1 VHSED
6 EIKINVRT
14 NQFFGEILTNL
25 HNSKSDKS
33 TNSLMKNKNEQMIY
47 LIKIKGKAKIPDYVQ
62 IRDADFT
69 LIGYFRPGR
78 NEKTV
83 KSLDLSL
90 YQERLEK
97 CILEMPFG
105 KITPFQL

>member
-1 VHSED
+1 MSA
-6 EIKINVRT
+6 EIKT
-14 NQFFGEILTNL
+14 
-25 HNSKSDKS
+25 
-33 TNSLMKNKNEQMIY
+33 IY

-62 IRDADFT
+62 IRDSNFT

-90 YQERLEK
+90 YQDKIEK
-97 CILEMPFG
+97 CIEDMPFG
-105 KITPFQL
+105 KITQLDL

>member
-1 VHSED
+1 MCGQ
-6 EIKINVRT
+6 T
-14 NQFFGEILTNL
+14 NFFEEILTNL
-25 HNSKSDKS
+25 HNSKSDIFVS
-33 TNSLMKNKNEQMIY
+33 GLMKNINEQIIY

-83 KSLDLSL
+83 KSLDLST
-90 YQERLEK
+90 YQERLEQ
-97 CILEMPFG
+97 CIAEMPFG
-105 KITPFQL
+105 KITPFHL